1 MRLKGENLSFKYGN
15 GDYIFKDVNISIKS
29 GERVGLVAKSGYG
42 KSTLAKILGGYLMP
56 TSGQVLLDGKPIP
69 NKGYNPIQLI
79 YQHPEKAI
87 NPRWR
92 MQDVLEEGGKID
104 QDLLKSIGIE
114 NDWLTRYPRELSS
127 GELQRFAVAR
137 ALQGNIK
144 FLIADEVSTMLD
156 VITQAQI
163 WDLILK
169 HVEDRNLGLIA
180 ITHNQHLV
188 KRICTRIIYLE
199 EENKYDK

>member
-1 MRLKGENLSFKYGN
+1 MQLKGENLSFKYGN

-169 HVEDRNLGLIA
+169 HVEDRNLGLVV